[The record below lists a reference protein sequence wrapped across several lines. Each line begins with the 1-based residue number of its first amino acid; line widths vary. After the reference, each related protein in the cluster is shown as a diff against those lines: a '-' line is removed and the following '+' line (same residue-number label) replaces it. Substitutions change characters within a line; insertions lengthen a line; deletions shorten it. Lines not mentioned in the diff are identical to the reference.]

1 MKYNEAK
8 ITKQVR
14 RIRKVDGIL
23 LTVTGFVFRPG
34 QNSIKD
40 KLTPEQYIDFLLYVA
55 TELVATVVNAIDAQR
70 YKKKWKPLSV
80 KYLSYKKKHNLSLKI
95 WEATGHLKNSIRV
108 FKRNDYIAM
117 GFDDRTVYPNSSLK
131 VNLVARFLE
140 FGSRDNHRPPS
151 RPLWRP
157 LQVYIRKNISR
168 YYKAYK
174 TELKVRNKDFL
185 FLI

>member
-1 MKYNEAK
+1 MILPSSLYKLPSIPY
-8 ITKQVR
+8 ITWKQ
-14 RIRKVDGIL
+14 RK
-23 LTVTGFVFRPG
+23 
-34 QNSIKD
+34 
-40 KLTPEQYIDFLLYVA
+40 
-55 TELVATVVNAIDAQR
+55 
-70 YKKKWKPLSV
+70 
-80 KYLSYKKKHNLSLKI
+80 HLSLKI

-117 GFDDRTVYPNSSLK
+117 GFDDRTVYPGSSLK

-174 TELKVRNKDFL
+174 TELKVHNKSFL
-185 FLI
+185 FLL